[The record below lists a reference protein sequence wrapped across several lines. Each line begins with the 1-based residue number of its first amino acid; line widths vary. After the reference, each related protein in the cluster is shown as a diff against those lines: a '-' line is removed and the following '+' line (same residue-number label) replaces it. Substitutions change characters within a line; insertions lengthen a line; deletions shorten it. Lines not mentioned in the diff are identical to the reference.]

1 MENQIFRD
9 KGKFDD
15 EEVDKYLMKVL
26 ERKKGYLHSRLSAIM
41 EKRSPE
47 QADVIRNQYKV
58 MAEEAAA
65 EAAAKME
72 NEEEF

>member
-1 MENQIFRD
+1 M
-9 KGKFDD
+9 
-15 EEVDKYLMKVL
+15 MKML
-26 ERKKGYLHSRLSAIM
+26 QQRKGYLYGRLSAIM

-65 EAAAKME
+65 EAAAKQE
-72 NEEEF
+72 NEEELEDRKMAKMLRFLENYARV